1 MSEENVSIVILGVVS
16 LIAVL
21 GLVLMFNTG
30 LTGALGKQIIP
41 FVSEGG
47 RTGPGPTASGL
58 PCSPNP
64 NGQCNQ
70 ADDCMVGIQT
80 GKCDTRCNCVLT
92 SAQKT
97 TTTPSNIPP
106 QKTLWNPLRSPA
118 TLGTPT
124 ASGLPCSRNPN
135 GQCSQGD
142 DCMVGIQTGKC
153 DTTCNC
159 QLTQSAPTGK
169 TGKKYV
175 SPAER
180 QGFNPQPEP
189 PGKQAQYVPQATH

>member
-1 MSEENVSIVILGVVS
+1 MPKRKVLRVNGQSLNRSTASHHHSKRCIMSEKISIVILGVVS

-21 GLVLMFNTG
+21 GLVLMFNG
-30 LTGALGKQIIP
+30 DPTGA
-41 FVSEGG
+41 VGG
-47 RTGPGPTASGL
+47 RCATGEHIR
-58 PCSPNP
+58 
-64 NGQCNQ
+64 NG
-70 ADDCMVGIQT
+70 
-80 GKCDTRCNCVLT
+80 VLT
-92 SAQKT
+92 CRNAVPVS
-97 TTTPSNIPP
+97 
-106 QKTLWNPLRSPA
+106 
-118 TLGTPT
+118 
-124 ASGLPCSRNPN
+124 SGLPCSRNPN

-159 QLTQSAPTGK
+159 QLTQPAPTGK